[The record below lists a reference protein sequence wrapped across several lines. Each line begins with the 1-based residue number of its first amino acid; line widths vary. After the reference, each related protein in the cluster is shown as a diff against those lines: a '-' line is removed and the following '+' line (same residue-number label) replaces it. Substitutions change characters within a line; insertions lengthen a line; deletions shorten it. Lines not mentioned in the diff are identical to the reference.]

1 MPVDHSLPLRKA
13 LVTHLRNATACPAV
27 VALVAARVYGDQ
39 PPPTPD
45 WPFIRVGKPQALP
58 YEATGWD
65 GVECPVVVHA
75 FAKGPGEDA
84 ISELAKAISDS
95 LDNSALPLE
104 PLALVSIDWQ
114 GTETIP
120 DGAEPGAYHA
130 ILRFN
135 VKTTEPV

>member
-1 MPVDHSLPLRKA
+1 MPVDHSLALRKA
-13 LVTHLRNATACPAV
+13 LVTHLRNVSACPAV
-27 VALVAARVYGDQ
+27 VALVAQRTYGDQ
-39 PPPTPD
+39 TPPTPEF
-45 WPFIRVGKPQALP
+45 PFIRVEKREVLP

-65 GVECPVVVHA
+65 GSEHPVQISA

-95 LDNSALPLE
+95 LDNSGLPLE
-104 PLALVSIDWQ
+104 PLGLVSIDWQ
-114 GTETIP
+114 GTQTIR

-130 ILRFN
+130 ILRFS